1 MYRYRVEYIGAWD
14 LEHQVRV
21 GYVHTSEAASL
32 DEIKKALWQQFD
44 PPISPELLIHILD
57 CEPVERADAR
67 LS

>member
-1 MYRYRVEYIGAWD
+1 MERK
-14 LEHQVRV
+14 VRV

-57 CEPVERADAR
+57 CEPVKRADAR